1 MYRAFFSEL
10 EKIAVDT
17 LELAQRTLT
26 APGVR
31 TSTPQTIPAL
41 RVGPAF
47 TRPTA
52 PQSQG
57 IAAVATRPL
66 TSLVN
71 KLPLPQKMRTGLNTS
86 AVSGAAD
93 MIAKRQEATMGGMP
107 HGGIVVQEPS
117 RVPLVARRTQ
127 PRVQNASAVAS
138 LAGKPTSFSS
148 PWLKYN
154 SPIDVATTNNRFE
167 SAMARTGVFAS
178 HELAERSVHP
188 RNIHPFY
195 SHLSPE
201 VLLKERNTVARL
213 TGPGSENTK
222 NVMNQARGSSGEA
235 QHLKNLMTSAFK
247 DPRAAQFLEGNEK
260 VPKAMRKALNRRLA
274 ADPGLIAR
282 THPDAAL
289 PFMQRMGKNLSGL
302 KDQLRILQ
310 KLR

>member
-1 MYRAFFSEL
+1 MYGAFFAEL

-26 APGVR
+26 APGVS
-31 TSTPQTIPAL
+31 TSTPQKIPAL

-71 KLPLPQKMRTGLNTS
+71 KLPLPQKMRTGFNTS
-86 AVSGAAD
+86 VVSGAAD
-93 MIAKRQEATMGGMP
+93 AIAKRQEATMGGMP
-107 HGGIVVQEPS
+107 HGGIVVQEPHWT
-117 RVPLVARRTQ
+117 PLVARRTQ

-138 LAGKPTSFSS
+138 LAGKPMSFSS
-148 PWLKYN
+148 PRLKYN
-154 SPIDVATTNNRFE
+154 DPMDFAATKKKFEADV
-167 SAMARTGVFAS
+167 ARTGVFAS

-213 TGPGSENTK
+213 TGPGSENAK
-222 NVMNQARGSSGEA
+222 NFMGRLRDRSGEA
-235 QHLKNLMTSAFK
+235 QHLKNLMTSAFN
-247 DPRAAQFLEGNEK
+247 DPRAAQFLEGSEK

-289 PFMQRMGKNLSGL
+289 PFMQRMSKNLSGL
-302 KDQLRILQ
+302 KDQLRIMQ